1 MQGGFVIFRGEGLQ
15 RDVFMRKS
23 FLQSSWSR
31 KAAIGFILT
40 ALCLGLFVACD
51 DSSSAGGEGGSGG
64 NRGGI
69 PDTVETFMEL
79 SDYDCGKSQKCVAT
93 YLTEYHDMAV
103 CDGDNG
109 WVIGT
114 LIEKMD
120 CDFSSS
126 SAKVTDK
133 GSDDKSSDS
142 KSNAPA
148 EVTDKS
154 SDSKDCSSSAGTST
168 ESSNSNSSGNDAM
181 SSNSS
186 AKSSSSSVI
195 VTNSSSSRN
204 ENSSSSETTLSC
216 SSELSEASSSSESL
230 SAGSI
235 YDATAN
241 TLTDLRDGK
250 TYKTVTIGRQIWMAE
265 NLNYAYTDVFYKRDN
280 YTSDSTSWCYDNDP
294 ANCAK
299 YGRLYTW
306 AAAMDSLGKWSKN
319 GKKCGY
325 IASCSPTYPVR
336 GICPKGWHLPSKEEF
351 GTLIMA
357 VGDSS
362 TNGTVLK
369 STDGWSNH
377 GNGTDAFGFSALPA
391 GVRSDGHYERRGSYA
406 YFWSSNDTKGISN
419 AAYRMYLYCGEDI
432 ARLIYVDK
440 NHGASVRCVK
450 DSK

>member
-1 MQGGFVIFRGEGLQ
+1 MVCALAW
-15 RDVFMRKS
+15 VF
-23 FLQSSWSR
+23 
-31 KAAIGFILT
+31 AAIF
-40 ALCLGLFVACD
+40 ALSACD
-51 DSSSAGGEGGSGG
+51 DSSSAGGDETETSALSSAEGQDDVSSGS
-64 NRGGI
+64 
-69 PDTVETFMEL
+69 
-79 SDYDCGKSQKCVAT
+79 
-93 YLTEYHDMAV
+93 
-103 CDGDNG
+103 
-109 WVIGT
+109 
-114 LIEKMD
+114 EK
-120 CDFSSS
+120 SSS
-126 SAKVTDK
+126 SSDK
-133 GSDDKSSDS
+133 ASDKDSEPATREPAEPAEVADWSSDS
-142 KSNAPA
+142 KSTDSA
-148 EVTDKS
+148 EENDES
-154 SDSKDCSSSAGTST
+154 SDSKDCPSSAGTST

-336 GICPKGWHLPSKEEF
+336 GICPKGWHLPSKQEF
-351 GTLIMA
+351 GTLITA

-391 GVRSDGHYERRGSYA
+391 GARSDGHYVRRGSYA
-406 YFWSSNDTKGISN
+406 YFWSSNDTKGISHD
-419 AAYRMYLYCGEDI
+419 AYRMYLYCGEDI
-432 ARLIYVDK
+432 AGLIYDNK

>member
-1 MQGGFVIFRGEGLQ
+1 MFTVCALAGVLGF
-15 RDVFMRKS
+15 
-23 FLQSSWSR
+23 
-31 KAAIGFILT
+31 ALT
-40 ALCLGLFVACD
+40 ACD
-51 DSSSAGGEGGSGG
+51 DSSSASGNSGG

-103 CDGDNG
+103 CDGNNG

-126 SAKVTDK
+126 SV
-133 GSDDKSSDS
+133 KSSDS
-142 KSNAPA
+142 KSNDPA
-148 EVTDKS
+148 EVTDDSSDSKSNDPAEATDDS
-154 SDSKDCSSSAGTST
+154 SDSKDCPSSAGTST

-336 GICPKGWHLPSKEEF
+336 GICPKGWHLPSKQEF
-351 GTLIMA
+351 GTLITA

-391 GVRSDGHYERRGSYA
+391 GARSDGHYVRRGSYA
-406 YFWSSNDTKGISN
+406 YFWSSNDTKGISHD
-419 AAYRMYLYCGEDI
+419 AYRMYLYCGEDI
-432 ARLIYVDK
+432 AGLIYDNK

>member
-1 MQGGFVIFRGEGLQ
+1 
-15 RDVFMRKS
+15 MRKS
-23 FLQSSWSR
+23 FLLSSWSLSFWR
-31 KAAIGFILT
+31 GRAPIESAAIGSILT
-40 ALCLGLFVACD
+40 ALCLGFVLTACD
-51 DSSSAGGEGGSGG
+51 DSSSASSDETGVSSSSVESPDLSVTLSGALAESNGSSDE
-64 NRGGI
+64 N
-69 PDTVETFMEL
+69 MEK
-79 SDYDCGKSQKCVAT
+79 DKSSSSFKGSEPADV
-93 YLTEYHDMAV
+93 
-103 CDGDNG
+103 
-109 WVIGT
+109 
-114 LIEKMD
+114 
-120 CDFSSS
+120 SSS
-126 SAKVTDK
+126 SAKETK
-133 GSDDKSSDS
+133 TSSDS
-142 KSNAPA
+142 KSSSS
-148 EVTDKS
+148 VKSGDSSSSSKDKS
-154 SDSKDCSSSAGTST
+154 SSSVSSS
-168 ESSNSNSSGNDAM
+168 SSV
-181 SSNSS
+181 
-186 AKSSSSSVI
+186 KSSSSSSVKQ
-195 VTNSSSSRN
+195 SSSSVGFIDPDDVV
-204 ENSSSSETTLSC
+204 TGTM
-216 SSELSEASSSSESL
+216 
-230 SAGSI
+230 
-235 YDATAN
+235 
-241 TLTDLRDGK
+241 TDSRDNK
-250 TYKTVTIGRQIWMAE
+250 VYKTVTIGRQIWMAE

-450 DSK
+450 DSD

>member
-1 MQGGFVIFRGEGLQ
+1 
-15 RDVFMRKS
+15 MRKS
-23 FLQSSWSR
+23 FLLSSWSLSFWR
-31 KAAIGFILT
+31 GRAPIESAAIGSILT
-40 ALCLGLFVACD
+40 ALCLGFVLTACD
-51 DSSSAGGEGGSGG
+51 DSSSASSDETGVSSSSVESPDLSVTLSGALAESNGSSDE
-64 NRGGI
+64 N
-69 PDTVETFMEL
+69 MEK
-79 SDYDCGKSQKCVAT
+79 DKSSSSFKGSEPADV
-93 YLTEYHDMAV
+93 
-103 CDGDNG
+103 
-109 WVIGT
+109 
-114 LIEKMD
+114 
-120 CDFSSS
+120 SSS
-126 SAKVTDK
+126 SAKETK
-133 GSDDKSSDS
+133 TSSDS
-142 KSNAPA
+142 KSSSS
-148 EVTDKS
+148 VKSGDSSSSSKDKS
-154 SDSKDCSSSAGTST
+154 SSSVSSS
-168 ESSNSNSSGNDAM
+168 SSV
-181 SSNSS
+181 
-186 AKSSSSSVI
+186 KSSSSSSVKQ
-195 VTNSSSSRN
+195 SSSSVGFIDPDDVV
-204 ENSSSSETTLSC
+204 TGTM
-216 SSELSEASSSSESL
+216 
-230 SAGSI
+230 
-235 YDATAN
+235 
-241 TLTDLRDGK
+241 TDSRDNK
-250 TYKTVTIGRQIWMAE
+250 VYKTVTIGTQTWMAE

-450 DSK
+450 DSE

>member
-1 MQGGFVIFRGEGLQ
+1 
-15 RDVFMRKS
+15 
-23 FLQSSWSR
+23 
-31 KAAIGFILT
+31 
-40 ALCLGLFVACD
+40 
-51 DSSSAGGEGGSGG
+51 
-64 NRGGI
+64 
-69 PDTVETFMEL
+69 
-79 SDYDCGKSQKCVAT
+79 
-93 YLTEYHDMAV
+93 
-103 CDGDNG
+103 
-109 WVIGT
+109 
-114 LIEKMD
+114 
-120 CDFSSS
+120 
-126 SAKVTDK
+126 
-133 GSDDKSSDS
+133 
-142 KSNAPA
+142 
-148 EVTDKS
+148 
-154 SDSKDCSSSAGTST
+154 
-168 ESSNSNSSGNDAM
+168 
-181 SSNSS
+181 
-186 AKSSSSSVI
+186 
-195 VTNSSSSRN
+195 
-204 ENSSSSETTLSC
+204 
-216 SSELSEASSSSESL
+216 
-230 SAGSI
+230 
-235 YDATAN
+235 
-241 TLTDLRDGK
+241 TDLRDGK

-336 GICPKGWHLPSKEEF
+336 GICPKGWHLPSKQEF
-351 GTLIMA
+351 GTLITA

-391 GVRSDGHYERRGSYA
+391 GARSDGHYVRRGSYA

-419 AAYRMYLYCGEDI
+419 DAYRMYLYCGEDI
-432 ARLIYVDK
+432 AGLIYDNK

>member
-1 MQGGFVIFRGEGLQ
+1 
-15 RDVFMRKS
+15 MRKS
-23 FLQSSWSR
+23 FLLSSWSLSFWR
-31 KAAIGFILT
+31 GRAPIESAAIGSILT
-40 ALCLGLFVACD
+40 ALCLGFVLTACD
-51 DSSSAGGEGGSGG
+51 DSSSASSDETGVSSSSVESPDLSVTLSGALAESNGSSDENMEKDKSSSSFKGSE
-64 NRGGI
+64 
-69 PDTVETFMEL
+69 PVE
-79 SDYDCGKSQKCVAT
+79 V
-93 YLTEYHDMAV
+93 
-103 CDGDNG
+103 
-109 WVIGT
+109 
-114 LIEKMD
+114 
-120 CDFSSS
+120 SSS
-126 SAKVTDK
+126 SAKETK
-133 GSDDKSSDS
+133 NSSDS
-142 KSNAPA
+142 KSSNS
-148 EVTDKS
+148 VKTDDSSSSSKDKS
-154 SDSKDCSSSAGTST
+154 SSSVNSSSSVK
-168 ESSNSNSSGNDAM
+168 

-186 AKSSSSSVI
+186 SVKQSSSSV
-195 VTNSSSSRN
+195 
-204 ENSSSSETTLSC
+204 
-216 SSELSEASSSSESL
+216 
-230 SAGSI
+230 GSI
-235 YDATAN
+235 DPDDVVTG
-241 TLTDLRDGK
+241 TMTDSRDNK
-250 TYKTVTIGRQIWMAE
+250 VYKTVTIGTQTWMAE

-450 DSK
+450 DSD